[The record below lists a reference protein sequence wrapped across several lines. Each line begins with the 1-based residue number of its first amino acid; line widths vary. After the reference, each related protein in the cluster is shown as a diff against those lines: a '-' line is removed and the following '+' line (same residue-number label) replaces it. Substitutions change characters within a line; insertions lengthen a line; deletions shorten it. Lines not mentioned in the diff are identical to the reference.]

1 MTEKCL
7 SRLFTFITG
16 CVYSRCSFGGSG
28 MGHTLYEG
36 EEDSLVYW
44 FIGKHVCCHQPQ
56 LPSFCAGKDR

>member
-1 MTEKCL
+1 
-7 SRLFTFITG
+7 
-16 CVYSRCSFGGSG
+16 

-56 LPSFCAGKDR
+56 LPSFCAAKDR